1 MSGIGYLGPD
11 GSYSH
16 LAAKKFRPGR
26 LMHAYPSFK
35 LTVDA
40 LLKGECD
47 MAVLPIENSINGGV
61 MPNIDLLQETEGIYA
76 FEECVVSIEHRL
88 ITLNGADPREITRIY
103 SHKQA
108 LEQCGRYLATYF
120 PYARQIAAPSTAA
133 CLDLI
138 RFPTDAGIVGAHTND
153 PRFTLSKENIA
164 DEKNNFT
171 RFLLV
176 RRGVPDDDTRSEKVY
191 FSATCNDKPGTL
203 TELLKPISE
212 GGLNMTKIESRPIK
226 NRPGEYRFFI
236 EIAADYSSD
245 KVKET
250 LKEICSA
257 SNDMKILGAY

>member
-1 MSGIGYLGPD
+1 MSGIGYLGPN

-26 LMHAYPSFK
+26 LMHSYPSFK

-61 MPNIDLLQETEGIYA
+61 MPNIDLLQETDGIYA
-76 FEECVVSIEHRL
+76 FEECVVPIEHRL
-88 ITLNGADPREITRIY
+88 ITLNGADLRAVTRIY

-108 LEQCGRYLATYF
+108 LEQCGHYLSTYF
-120 PYARQIAAPSTAA
+120 PYAQQIATPSTAA

-176 RRGVPDDDTRSEKVY
+176 KRGVLDDETKSEKVY
-191 FSATCNDKPGTL
+191 FSVTCNDKSGAL
-203 TELLKPISE
+203 IELLKPISE

-226 NRPGEYRFFI
+226 YRMGEYRFFI

-245 KVKET
+245 KVKDT
-250 LKEICSA
+250 LERVCAA
-257 SNDMKILGAY
+257 SNGMKILGAY